1 MFLVCFSYFMS
12 LEHSQ
17 GPVCSVLAPC
27 LYTWTW
33 YGLGMDLTR
42 SWYSEG
48 IEKSSIGKYGYKKR
62 STAVLQ
68 PLLTLNLIL

>member
-1 MFLVCFSYFMS
+1 MAIYFLFSEYSQS
-12 LEHSQ
+12 L
-17 GPVCSVLAPC
+17 VCSVLAPC

-42 SWYSEG
+42 SWYGEG
-48 IEKSSIGKYGYKKR
+48 MEKNSIGKYGYKKR